1 MRKKPNIAFVFDMIF
16 TPIGGS
22 TISTQR
28 FALLLEKKGW
38 NITYITGREKIDY
51 TKIKTNGEIVK
62 LPSASIPFAPKN
74 GRFCLP
80 FFSDIKKIYKK
91 HHIDI
96 VHVFYPTFLG
106 YKAIRAAKKFNIP
119 VITSNHIQPENLLP
133 SNKLMNIGILKK
145 IIINNLKKFHNLSD
159 VSITPS
165 IFGKNKLL
173 SYGVSNKITIL
184 SNGIDRKK
192 FIHSKKGDSLRKKY
206 GFHKDDFI
214 FMSVSRLTPEKNFFI
229 LVEALKLISE
239 QRIKLMLLGTGPLE
253 RKLRSV
259 ILRNRLE
266 DRFVLAGY
274 VDDLPGHY
282 SMADVY
288 VHPSKIEP
296 RLLALM

>member
-1 MRKKPNIAFVFDMIF
+1 
-16 TPIGGS
+16 
-22 TISTQR
+22 
-28 FALLLEKKGW
+28 
-38 NITYITGREKIDY
+38 
-51 TKIKTNGEIVK
+51 
-62 LPSASIPFAPKN
+62 
-74 GRFCLP
+74 
-80 FFSDIKKIYKK
+80 
-91 HHIDI
+91 
-96 VHVFYPTFLG
+96 
-106 YKAIRAAKKFNIP
+106 RAAKKFNIP

-274 VDDLPGHY
+274 VDDLPGQY
-282 SMADVY
+282 SMPDVY
-288 VHPSKIEP
+288 VHPSKIELEGMVVMEAMSCGLP
-296 RLLALM
+296 ILVSNSEESASRFFVANNGMLFDPDNPIELASRMIEMAGSHKKLKGFSKESIKSAKEHDINKSVSKLEKIYFDYSKK